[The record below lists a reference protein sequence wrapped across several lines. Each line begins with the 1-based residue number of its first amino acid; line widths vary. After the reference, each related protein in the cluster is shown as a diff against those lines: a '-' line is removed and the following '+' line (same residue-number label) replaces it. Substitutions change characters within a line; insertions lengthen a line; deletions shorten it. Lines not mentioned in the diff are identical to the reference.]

1 MKQILSPSEM
11 RKMVS
16 ISDTLSSFGV
26 GKNEPDPRNKVEL
39 LPDGNT
45 VITTSEE
52 LSLKMLGVID
62 KWLPVVLSQA
72 KALMGSLELA
82 FGDYD
87 EATKVPKA
95 KANLKDLDL
104 PINKSVTD

>member
-1 MKQILSPSEM
+1 
-11 RKMVS
+11 MVS
-16 ISDTLSSFGV
+16 ISNTLSSFGI
-26 GKNEPDPRNKVEL
+26 GKSEPDPRNKVEL

-45 VITTSEE
+45 AITTSEE

-87 EATKVPKA
+87 EATKIPKA
-95 KANLKDLDL
+95 KANLKDLDKPL
-104 PINKSVTD
+104 DKPVSD